1 MSKDSIGFRVV
12 HSKIDDG
19 FGGKEDS
26 YSIQEVYFDKE
37 GVVYAQSTDLEARAE
52 NIKSLEYMLQDMMD
66 ALQLPVVD
74 ELQNKLS
81 ENKDEMPLVL
91 WGEPD
96 SWWDEEDKQLELFD
110 NDNQLELFED
120 ED

>member
-1 MSKDSIGFRVV
+1 MSKDSIGYRVV

-26 YSIQEVYFDKE
+26 YSIQEVYFDEE
-37 GVVYAQSTDLEARAE
+37 GVVYAQSTDLEARAGD
-52 NIKSLEYMLQDMMD
+52 IKSLEYMLQDMMD

-81 ENKDEMPLVL
+81 ESKDEMPLIL
-91 WGEPD
+91 CGEPD
-96 SWWDEEDKQLELFD
+96 DTTEQMELFE